1 MTAALELEGILPA
14 LITPFT
20 PDGADV
26 DTAALAALV
35 ERCIAAGV
43 GGLVPTGSTGEFP
56 TLSPAERRTV
66 AETVL
71 EAAAGR
77 VPTVVGTGALATAE
91 AIALSVHAEQCGAA
105 AVMIVPPFYEAPT
118 WRELRAHYA
127 AVADAISIPIMYYN
141 IPGAT
146 GTTLTVEQLAEL
158 RRVANVT
165 SFKDT
170 SGDAVAGTEA
180 YQLAGDVPVVLNG
193 WDTLTFA
200 ALAAGVRAVVWGSA
214 SFMPAECVRLHRLLI
229 EDLDLAGARELWA
242 RLWPICRLLE
252 TTSYTPAVKA
262 ACALVGL
269 DTGPV
274 RAPLLALEPDEHA
287 ELGRRLQ
294 AAGVTGAE
302 VAG

>member
-20 PDGADV
+20 PDGSEVDV
-26 DTAALAALV
+26 TALAAVV
-35 ERCIAAGV
+35 ERCVAAGV

-56 TLSPAERRTV
+56 TLSTAERRIV
-66 AETVL
+66 AGTVL
-71 EAAAGR
+71 EAADGR
-77 VPTVVGTGALATAE
+77 VPTVVGTGALATAD
-91 AIALSVHAEQCGAA
+91 AVALSVHAEQSGAA
-105 AVMIVPPFYEAPT
+105 AVMVVPPFYEAPT
-118 WRELRAHYA
+118 WRELLAHFA
-127 AVADAISIPIMYYN
+127 TVADAISIPIMYYN

-165 SFKDT
+165 TFKDT

-180 YQLAGDVPVVLNG
+180 FQLAGDLPVVLNG
-193 WDTLTFA
+193 WDTLTFS

-214 SFMPAECVRLHRLLI
+214 SFMPAECVHLHRLLI
-229 EDLDLAGARELWA
+229 DDLDLAAARELWA
-242 RLWPICRLLE
+242 KLWPICRLLE
-252 TTSYTPAVKA
+252 TTSYTSAVKA
-262 ACALVGL
+262 ACGLVGL

-274 RAPLLALEPDEHA
+274 RAPLLPLEPETHA

-294 AAGVTGAE
+294 AAGVIAAE